1 MRETLPW
8 AEGRLEIVFLLNT
21 ETVNEEQQSLCL
33 VKWLCEQMMCCRS
46 WTSEDKLESK
56 SNSMRKAELKETSGS
71 WGGEDHRSSRTVLL
85 HPQLQKTPSNK
96 TMCLQSC
103 SRVWLFVT
111 PWTPA
116 HQAPLSIGILQPRV
130 LEEVAPSCRGSSQP
144 RDWTCIS
151 FVSCIGK
158 HILYCLHHLGSN
170 NAIVRL
176 YSSTNF
182 GPDILLLAAK
192 SIQLD
197 TTFIQKQDGGRGF
210 MFLRAKHTGE
220 LQCWEPV
227 YSQGPK
233 VGRIISRLNNY

>member
-1 MRETLPW
+1 M
-8 AEGRLEIVFLLNT
+8 
-21 ETVNEEQQSLCL
+21 
-33 VKWLCEQMMCCRS
+33 
-46 WTSEDKLESK
+46 
-56 SNSMRKAELKETSGS
+56 
-71 WGGEDHRSSRTVLL
+71 
-85 HPQLQKTPSNK
+85 
-96 TMCLQSC
+96 QSC
-103 SRVWLFVT
+103 LTLCDPMDSSS
-111 PWTPA
+111 P
-116 HQAPLSIGILQPRV
+116 
-130 LEEVAPSCRGSSQP
+130 GSSVHWDSPAKSTGGGCSLLQGIFP
-144 RDWTCIS
+144 TQGLNLHL